1 MANAAEKKTETAGM
15 EPEEKVID
23 PKKSAPAKAEPAK
36 EAGFLQMALGF
47 VKDWG
52 WAALLLAA
60 VFIIGYYT
68 LFPSRGYFHSDT
80 TDTLMWAVASN
91 ESGSLFNTDFDYACL
106 LPFGTTL
113 IMTAL
118 IPVFGVTMTTHV
130 IGMLCFFLI
139 FTAGLIWMLKK
150 MDWSWGWI
158 SAAVFTVLMICSG
171 SEKLR
176 EIFWGHSIYY
186 SLGVQFIFIG
196 LALLFSQMDLQGR
209 LDSTKD
215 AEAAKKTRIKFII
228 FTVLIGI
235 WFLLTCMDQLIAIT
249 IFALP
254 VMGGVFIERW
264 LDRTEKPFSRRN
276 RQAML
281 VFGVMGVG
289 MVLGYLLTKSMAK
302 DITAGYEGAYSN
314 YSGMEKWM
322 DNALTFPR
330 AWLSLLGVAVNEGD
344 KLMSVD
350 SVKALFIVIT
360 GMLLLL
366 IPLAALFC
374 YRKIEDVKLRIL
386 IITHWLMVLLIMMG
400 YILGKLS
407 NANWRLS
414 PIVAMSALVS
424 IAFIR
429 WAAGQVDLKRL
440 MTMAMIPMMIVC
452 TVTAVTILKMP
463 AKNTEDNHLYRF
475 AEQLSAK
482 NLSYGY
488 ATFWNANGLTVASDS
503 SVKCRAVVIDE
514 NGYRPYYYQTC
525 RSWYNNQ
532 PGQSQYFLLMSQGE
546 RDMILNAGS
555 PIVDRK
561 TQEFSIDGYVVWVFN
576 ENIF

>member
-1 MANAAEKKTETAGM
+1 MANSAEKKAEAAVKE
-15 EPEEKVID
+15 EPVID
-23 PKKSAPAKAEPAK
+23 PKKSEPSK
-36 EAGFLQMALGF
+36 SGSDKDAGFMAMCLGF

-60 VFIIGYYT
+60 VFIVGYYT

-118 IPVFGVTMTTHV
+118 IPLFGVTMTTHV
-130 IGMLCFFLI
+130 IGMFCFFLI
-139 FTAGLIWMLKK
+139 FTGALIWMLKK
-150 MDWSWGWI
+150 MNWSWGWI

-186 SLGVQFIFIG
+186 SLGVQFIFVG
-196 LALLFSQMDLQGR
+196 LALLFTQMDLQR
-209 LDSTKD
+209 KLDSTTD
-215 AEAAKKTRIKFII
+215 AAAVKKTRIRFII
-228 FTVLIGI
+228 FTVLIGL
-235 WFLLTCMDQLIAIT
+235 WFLLTCTDQIIAIT

-264 LDRTEKPFSRRN
+264 LDRSEKPFSRRN
-276 RQAML
+276 GQALL
-281 VFGVMGVG
+281 VFGVMAVG
-289 MVLGYLLTKSMAK
+289 MVLGYLLTKAMAK

-314 YSGMEKWM
+314 YSGMDKWT

-330 AWLSLLGVAVNEGD
+330 AWFSLLGVSMAEGD

-350 SVKALFIVIT
+350 SVKGLLLVIT
-360 GMLLLL
+360 GVLLLVL
-366 IPLAALFC
+366 PVAALCC
-374 YRKIEDVKLRIL
+374 YRRIEDVKFRIL
-386 IITHWLMVLLIMMG
+386 IITHWLMVMLIMMG

-424 IAFIR
+424 VAFIR

-440 MTMAMIPMMIVC
+440 MTLAMIPMMIVC
-452 TVTAVTILKMP
+452 TVTAVNILKMP
-463 AKNTEDNHLYRF
+463 AKNTQDNHLYRF
-475 AEQLSAK
+475 AEQLEAK

-514 NGYRPYYYQTC
+514 SGYRPYYYQTC
-525 RSWYNNQ
+525 RSWYNSQ
-532 PGQSQYFLLMSQGE
+532 PGQSQYFLLMSQSE
-546 RDMILNAGS
+546 RDMVVNAGS

>member
-1 MANAAEKKTETAGM
+1 MANAPEKKPKAAVK
-15 EPEEKVID
+15 EPEGAVID
-23 PKKSAPAKAEPAK
+23 PKKPSPAKAAPEK
-36 EAGFLQMALGF
+36 EAGFVQMCLGF
-47 VKDWG
+47 IKDWG

-60 VFIIGYYT
+60 VFIVGYYT

-118 IPVFGVTMTTHV
+118 IPIFGVTMTTHV
-130 IGMLCFFLI
+130 LGMFCFFLI
-139 FTAGLIWMLKK
+139 FTGALIWMLKK
-150 MDWSWGWI
+150 MDWGWGWI
-158 SAAVFTVLMICSG
+158 ATAVFTVLMICSG

-186 SLGVQFIFIG
+186 SLGVQFIFVG
-196 LALLFSQMDLQGR
+196 LALLFSQMDLQAK
-209 LDSTKD
+209 LDTVTD
-215 AEAAKKTRIKFII
+215 AAVKKKTRTMFIV
-228 FTVLIGI
+228 FTVLIGV
-235 WFLLTCMDQLIAIT
+235 WFLLTCTDQIIAIT

-264 LDRTEKPFSRRN
+264 LDRDSKPFSRRN
-276 RQAML
+276 KQALL

-289 MVLGYLLTKSMAK
+289 MVLGYLLTKVMAK

-314 YSGMEKWM
+314 YSGMDKWT
-322 DNALTFPR
+322 DNALTFPK
-330 AWLSLLGVAVNEGD
+330 AWLSLLGVTMQEGD

-350 SVKALFIVIT
+350 SVKGLLLVIT
-360 GMLLLL
+360 GVLLL
-366 IPLAALFC
+366 ILPLAALFC
-374 YRKIEDVKLRIL
+374 YHKIEDVKLRIL
-386 IITHWLMVLLIMMG
+386 IIAHWLMVMLIMMG

-429 WAAGQVDLKRL
+429 WAAGQVSLQRV
-440 MTMAMIPMMIVC
+440 MTLAMIPMMIVC
-452 TVTAVTILKMP
+452 TVTAVNIMKMP

-475 AEQLSAK
+475 AEALEAK
-482 NLSYGY
+482 NLTYGY

-503 SVKCRAVVIDE
+503 NVKCRAVVIDDG
-514 NGYRPYYYQTC
+514 GYRPYYYQTC
-525 RSWYNNQ
+525 RSWYKNQ

-546 RDMILNAGS
+546 RDQVVNSGD
-555 PIVDRK
+555 PIVNNVS
-561 TQEFSIDGYVVWVFN
+561 QEFVIDGYIVWVFN